1 MAYQGGMAQKK
12 LFQIA
17 EIARHA
23 GVSVRT
29 LQYYDEIGLLVAD
42 RSAKDYRLYGDVH
55 LLRLQQILI
64 ERSFGRSLEDIRRS
78 LDDPCFDQVEN
89 LRTQRRK
96 MADRLSET
104 HRIIVS
110 IESAISLQTH
120 SLAQDQKMEPKSLF
134 DGFDPSVYER
144 EAKERWGESDSWA
157 TSAKRTKRYG
167 ETEWRQ
173 IKEELGAIWCDAA
186 KAMDAGELHGS
197 NVALAL
203 AERHRCHVDRWFYS
217 LTPLAHAGLAHIWEV
232 EPRFQAN
239 IDKYGD
245 GLTAWMAGAVRAST
259 KLS

>member
-1 MAYQGGMAQKK
+1 MAQKK
-12 LFQIA
+12 LNKIA
-17 EIARHA
+17 EIARLA

-42 RSAKDYRLYGDVH
+42 RSTKDYRLYGDKH

-78 LDDPCFDQVEN
+78 LDDPHFDQVEN

-110 IESAISLQTH
+110 IDSALSLLTH
-120 SLAQDQKMEPKSLF
+120 SPTKDQKMEPKSLF

-144 EAKERWGESDSWA
+144 EAKKRWGESDSWT
-157 TSAKRTKRYG
+157 TSTKRTKRYG

-173 IKEELGAIWCDAA
+173 IKEELDAIWCDAA
-186 KAMDAGELHGS
+186 KAMDAGELHDS
-197 NVALAL
+197 KVALAL
-203 AERHRCHVDRWFYS
+203 AERHRCHVDRWFYP
-217 LTPLAHAGLAHIWEV
+217 LTQLAHAGLADMWEAD
-232 EPRFQAN
+232 PRFQTN

-245 GLTAWMAGAVRAST
+245 GLTAWIAGAVRAST
-259 KLS
+259 NLS